1 MDPMTVNRHNVQPNP
16 KIIQQPPPA
25 TPPSPLLLSQQRTHL
40 YLPNP
45 DRTRL
50 SVERTM
56 MAWIRTGVSLISFGF
71 SIYKFFQIQELG
83 LKGAFEEG
91 LFGPRSFGAV
101 MILTGLGVVGL
112 AGAQHNRDLRSMRAA
127 KFPTP
132 PSLALLVG
140 ALVAFLGFMGLV
152 AVTFKA

>member
-1 MDPMTVNRHNVQPNP
+1 MGQSAQSDSTGNTWQRVIRYLGAVIRGDDVKWNRTDSTNL
-16 KIIQQPPPA
+16 A
-25 TPPSPLLLSQQRTHL
+25 ME
-40 YLPNP
+40 
-45 DRTRL
+45 RTRL
-50 SVERTM
+50 AYERTM